1 MPASPST
8 HPRTRATIPRM
19 SEGVPSPTE
28 PATTGGVR
36 RRDVLIAGAVG
47 TGALLLRPL
56 RTLAVAPA
64 GLDQAV
70 RELMSAGRLPGLSA
84 AVVRDAEVVWSRA
97 WGLANIAAGRRVTPD
112 TLFMLA
118 SVSKTVVATAVLQAV
133 EEGLFE
139 LDGDVN
145 DVLPFS
151 VRNPVHPDQR
161 LTVRQ
166 LLTHTSSI
174 RDNWNLLIDSY
185 VAGDAHME
193 LGRFL
198 RRYLAPSGA
207 DLAPNNYYAFG
218 PGRSY
223 RYANVGASLAAY
235 LVEAASGTGFDTW
248 CERRIFAPL
257 GMDRAGWHLAG
268 LPRRDIAM
276 PYGWAGAKNEYVPYG
291 QYGYPDYPDGALRT
305 TAPQLARH
313 LAMVM
318 GNGSWRGHRLLAE
331 ETVRE
336 LRRDQV
342 PALEPGQGLIWFQLQ
357 REGRTLFG
365 HDGGDDGVATVCF
378 FDPETEVGVVA
389 LANGNWRTVKGRF
402 ALYLIMDRLFE
413 VASRLG

>member
-1 MPASPST
+1 MAKGSVT
-8 HPRTRATIPRM
+8 KHMLM
-19 SEGVPSPTE
+19 SD
-28 PATTGGVR
+28 VR

-47 TGALLLRPL
+47 AGVLVVRPL
-56 RTLAVAPA
+56 RTVVGRPAAP
-64 GLDQAV
+64 DRTI

-97 WGLANIAAGRRVTPD
+97 WGMANIAAGRRVTPD
-112 TLFMLA
+112 SLFMLA

-133 EEGLFE
+133 EDGLFE
-139 LDGDVN
+139 LDSDVN

-151 VRNPVHPDQR
+151 VRNPVHPDQP

-185 VAGDAHME
+185 VAGDAEME

-207 DLAPNNYYAFG
+207 DLASNNYYAFG

-223 RYANVGASLAAY
+223 RYANVGASHAAS
-235 LVEAASGTGFDTW
+235 LVEAATGIGFDTW

-305 TAPQLARH
+305 TASQLAPTSRD
-313 LAMVM
+313 
-318 GNGSWRGHRLLAE
+318 GHE
-331 ETVRE
+331 
-336 LRRDQV
+336 RRV
-342 PALEPGQGLIWFQLQ
+342 VARSPAVVE
-357 REGRTLFG
+357 
-365 HDGGDDGVATVCF
+365 GDD
-378 FDPETEVGVVA
+378 
-389 LANGNWRTVKGRF
+389 
-402 ALYLIMDRLFE
+402 
-413 VASRLG
+413 S

>member
-1 MPASPST
+1 MV
-8 HPRTRATIPRM
+8 
-19 SEGVPSPTE
+19 EGPPLAEQKEPT
-28 PATTGGVR
+28 GHVR

-47 TGALLLRPL
+47 TGALLIDPL
-56 RTLAVAPA
+56 RTLAVQPA
-64 GLDQAV
+64 GLDHTV

-84 AVVRDAEVVWSRA
+84 AVVRGSEVVWSRA
-97 WGLANIAAGRRVTPD
+97 WGLANIEAGRRVTPD

-118 SVSKTVVATAVLQAV
+118 SVSKTVIATAVLQAI
-133 EEGLFE
+133 EEGLFQ
-139 LDGDVN
+139 LDSDVN

-151 VRNPVHPDQR
+151 VRNPVHPDAPI
-161 LTVRQ
+161 TVRA

-185 VAGDAHME
+185 VAGDAEME

-198 RRYLAPSGA
+198 RRYLAPDGA

-235 LVEAASGTGFDTW
+235 LVEAASGIGFDTW

-276 PYGWAGAKNEYVPYG
+276 PYGWAGAKNAYVPYG

-318 GNGSWRGHRLLAE
+318 NGGSWHGHRLLSPAS
-331 ETVRE
+331 VRE
-336 LRRDQV
+336 LRRDQIPDV
-342 PALEPGQGLIWFQLQ
+342 EPDQGLIWFGLQ
-357 REGRTLFG
+357 RAGRSLFG

-378 FDPETEVGVVA
+378 FDREADVGVVA
-389 LANGNWRTVKGRF
+389 LANGNWRTVKGDF
-402 ALYLIMDRLFE
+402 ALYLIMDRLFD
-413 VASRLG
+413 AAPQLG

>member
-1 MPASPST
+1 MV
-8 HPRTRATIPRM
+8 
-19 SEGVPSPTE
+19 EGPPLAEQRRPT
-28 PATTGGVR
+28 GHVR

-47 TGALLLRPL
+47 AGTLLVDPL
-56 RTLAVAPA
+56 RTLAGQPA
-64 GLDQAV
+64 GLDHAV

-84 AVVRDAEVVWSRA
+84 AVVRGSEVVWSRA

-118 SVSKTVVATAVLQAV
+118 SVSKTVIATAVLQAI
-133 EEGLFE
+133 EEDLFE
-139 LDGDVN
+139 LDTDVN

-151 VRNPVHPDQR
+151 VRNPVHPGVPI
-161 LTVRQ
+161 TVRE

-185 VAGDAHME
+185 VEGDAAME

-198 RRYLAPSGA
+198 RRYLAPGGV

-235 LVEAASGTGFDTW
+235 LVEAASGIGFDTW

-268 LPRRDIAM
+268 LPRRDVAM
-276 PYGWAGAKNEYVPYG
+276 PYGWAGAKNTYVPYG

-305 TAPQLARH
+305 TASQLARH

-318 GNGSWRGHRLLAE
+318 NGGSWHGHRLLSAA
-331 ETVRE
+331 TIRE
-336 LRRDQV
+336 LRRDQI
-342 PALEPGQGLIWFQLQ
+342 PDLEPDQGLIWFGLQ
-357 REGRTLFG
+357 RAGRSLFG

-378 FDPETEVGVVA
+378 FDPEADVGVVA
-389 LANGNWRTVKGRF
+389 LANGNWRTVKGDY
-402 ALYLIMDRLFE
+402 ALYLIMDRLFD
-413 VASRLG
+413 AAPHLG

>member
-1 MPASPST
+1 MAKGSV
-8 HPRTRATIPRM
+8 TRHMLI
-19 SEGVPSPTE
+19 SD
-28 PATTGGVR
+28 VR

-47 TGALLLRPL
+47 AGALLVRPL
-56 RTLAVAPA
+56 RTVAGQPA
-64 GLDQAV
+64 APDRTI

-97 WGLANIAAGRRVTPD
+97 WGMANIAAGRRVTPD

-133 EEGLFE
+133 EDGFFE
-139 LDGDVN
+139 LDSDVN

-151 VRNPVHPDQR
+151 VRNPVHPDQP

-185 VAGDAHME
+185 VAGDAEME

-235 LVEAASGTGFDTW
+235 LVEAATGIGFDTW

-305 TAPQLARH
+305 TASQLARH

-318 GNGSWRGHRLLAE
+318 NDGSWHGHRLLSK

-342 PALEPGQGLIWFQLQ
+342 PDLEPGQGLMWFQMQ
-357 REGRTLFG
+357 RKGRTLFG

-378 FDPETEVGVVA
+378 FDPDADVGVVA
-389 LANGNWRTVKGRF
+389 LANGNWRTVKGQF

-413 VASRLG
+413 VATRLG

>member
-1 MPASPST
+1 MAKGSVT
-8 HPRTRATIPRM
+8 KHVLM
-19 SEGVPSPTE
+19 SD
-28 PATTGGVR
+28 VR

-47 TGALLLRPL
+47 AGVLVVRPL
-56 RTLAVAPA
+56 RTVAGQPA
-64 GLDQAV
+64 APDRTI

-97 WGLANIAAGRRVTPD
+97 WGMANIAAGRRVTPD

-118 SVSKTVVATAVLQAV
+118 SVSKTVVATAVLQAI
-133 EEGLFE
+133 EDGLFD
-139 LDGDVN
+139 LDTEVN
-145 DVLPFS
+145 DVLPFP
-151 VRNPVHPDQR
+151 VRHPVHPNR
-161 LTVRQ
+161 ALTVRQ

-185 VAGDAHME
+185 VAGDAEME

-235 LVEAASGTGFDTW
+235 LVEAAAGIGFATW

-257 GMDRAGWHLAG
+257 GMNRAGWHLAG

-276 PYGWAGAKNEYVPYG
+276 PYGWAGARNEYVPYG

-305 TAPQLARH
+305 TASQLARH

-318 GNGSWRGHRLLAE
+318 NDGSWHGHRLLSK

-342 PALEPGQGLIWFQLQ
+342 PDLEPGQSLMWFQMQ
-357 REGRTLFG
+357 RKGRTLFG

-378 FDPETEVGVVA
+378 FDPDADVGVVA
-389 LANGNWRTVKGRF
+389 LANGNWRTVKGQF

-413 VASRLG
+413 AAPRLG

>member
-1 MPASPST
+1 MAEDVT
-8 HPRTRATIPRM
+8 
-19 SEGVPSPTE
+19 SPTE
-28 PATTGGVR
+28 NMLAAGVR

-47 TGALLLRPL
+47 TGTLLVRPL
-56 RTLAVAPA
+56 RARSVQLAD
-64 GLDQAV
+64 LHRDV

-84 AVVRDAEVVWSRA
+84 AVVRDEEVVWSHS
-97 WGLANIAAGRRVTPD
+97 WGLANIGAGRRVTPD

-118 SVSKTVVATAVLQAV
+118 SVSKTVVATAVLQAI
-133 EEGLFE
+133 EDGFFE
-139 LDGDVN
+139 LDTEVN

-151 VRNPVHPDQR
+151 VRNPVHPKQP

-174 RDNWNLLIDSY
+174 RDNWNLLIPMY
-185 VAGDAHME
+185 VAGDAEME
-193 LGRFL
+193 LGTFL
-198 RRYLAPSGA
+198 RRYLAPGGA
-207 DLAPNNYYAFG
+207 DLRPGNYYAFG

-223 RYANVGASLAAY
+223 RYSNIGASLAAY
-235 LVEAASGTGFDTW
+235 LVEAAAGIPFDTW
-248 CERRIFAPL
+248 CERRIFSPL

-268 LPRRDIAM
+268 LPRREIAM
-276 PYGWAGAKNEYVPYG
+276 PYGWQGAKKAYARYG

-318 GNGSWRGHRLLAE
+318 GDGSWRGHRLLSEA
-331 ETVRE
+331 TVRE

-342 PALEPGQGLIWFQLQ
+342 PDIEPGQGLIWFQLN
-357 REGRTLFG
+357 RKGRSLFG

-378 FDPETEVGVVA
+378 FDRDADVGVVA
-389 LANGNWRTVKGRF
+389 LANGNWRTIKGHW

-413 VASRLG
+413 DAQRLG